1 MNLTICF
8 RRKTMFSFGNFR
20 SSATIIRSILKMPR
34 GIYER
39 TSIKRGKYSRYSQT
53 DKDTIIKAFNDEKED
68 YFLNI
73 CVNTVKNWLDGEL
86 ISLKNV
92 RCHPGTMNG
101 NNNKRLRS
109 IYVENIMRDRAN
121 ERNLVWVD
129 ETNFNLYCRR
139 KERRSKSGCRATVI
153 QTASKGANLHCI
165 GAMTSSRLVKVD
177 SFTSESCKAWMRELI
192 NTCREEGIEKP
203 TIINDNSPAHSN
215 VESILGPNEDVKI
228 TRLAPYS
235 YLINPIDLL
244 WSSFKASVKMIL
256 RDQMPSIIQFNR
268 TNANMTIGEY
278 RMQKLEAAAKEA
290 IQQSLPCHFAS
301 YAAHVEIYYPG
312 VVREENTLNK
322 NNKMVSSY
330 NCCSVI
336 VYVFIF
342 SSQDMK

>member
-1 MNLTICF
+1 MT
-8 RRKTMFSFGNFR
+8 
-20 SSATIIRSILKMPR
+20 LKQLQ
-34 GIYER
+34 ER
-39 TSIKRGKYSRYSQT
+39 I
-53 DKDTIIKAFNDEKED
+53 AED

-109 IYVENIMRDRAN
+109 IYVENIIRDRAN
-121 ERNLVWVD
+121 GRNLVWVD
-129 ETNFNLYCRR
+129 VTNFNLYCRR
-139 KERRSKSGCRATVI
+139 KEGRSKIGCRATVI

-165 GAMTSSRLVKVD
+165 GAMTSSRLVKFD
-177 SFTSESCKAWMRELI
+177 SRRGSFTSESCKAWMRELI
-192 NTCREEGIEKP
+192 NTCTEVGIEKP
-203 TIINDNSPAHSN
+203 TIIIDNAPAHSK
-215 VESILGPNEDVKI
+215 VETILGPNEDVKI

-235 YLINPIDLL
+235 YLINPIELL

-301 YAAHVEIYYPG
+301 YAAHVERYYPG
-312 VVREENTLNK
+312 VVREENLK
-322 NNKMVSSY
+322 EE
-330 NCCSVI
+330 
-336 VYVFIF
+336 
-342 SSQDMK
+342 